1 MKTIV
6 EQAEQAENRLQK
18 IVSTIS
24 LAEHNERLLE
34 KRAEKQ
40 CRTKGFVLK
49 STNNQLETIAVR
61 IEDLKW
67 KLKSACSDLICIG
80 DDSQREY
87 AESIRIAFS
96 EYK

>member
-1 MKTIV
+1 MTIV

-24 LAEHNERLLE
+24 LAEHYERLLE
-34 KRAEKQ
+34 KRAEKE
-40 CRTKGFVLK
+40 CKTKGFVTK
-49 STNNQLETIAVR
+49 STNNRLEKISVQLM
-61 IEDLKW
+61 DLKW
-67 KLKSACSDLICIG
+67 KLKSACSDLICLG

-87 AESIRIAFS
+87 AESVRIAFS

>member
-34 KRAEKQ
+34 KRAEKE

-49 STNNQLETIAVR
+49 STKNRLATISVR
-61 IEDLKW
+61 LMDLNW

-80 DDSQREY
+80 DGDQREY
-87 AESIRIAFS
+87 AESVRIAFS